1 MKLCPTHMYY
11 IMHKQNNLTQTSIHL
26 TTHDLEGRSRKM
38 FEQVKSLVE
47 KEASHTPKAIA
58 SAIA

>member
-1 MKLCPTHMYY
+1 MYY

-47 KEASHTPKAIA
+47 KEASHTPKAIT